1 MIRQTLKILQH
12 FFETPEK
19 SSDVGLKWVKINL
32 VPRATMILNPLFKDI
47 LKIKLLV
54 EKQSLL
60 NLIRRITIFIF
71 FIK

>member
-19 SSDVGLKWVKINL
+19 SSDGLKWVKINL

-47 LKIKLLV
+47 LKVKLLI

-60 NLIRRITIFIF
+60 NLVPSITIFIF
-71 FIK
+71 FIE